1 MKNNQTFCLNLF
13 LSFYSLLEFRQK
25 YQLRIQKVYNE
36 NLMEKAEL
44 EHSSASNIDF
54 QFASIYYRMSQ
65 NGYNFKYSSLSSLHF
80 HDASLGTA
88 KCKTCN
94 YNVIHKSQF
103 GSNFDCVQ
111 IKT

>member
-1 MKNNQTFCLNLF
+1 
-13 LSFYSLLEFRQK
+13 
-25 YQLRIQKVYNE
+25 
-36 NLMEKAEL
+36 MEKAEL

-111 IKT
+111 IKTWIDVSNLSLTSNYVLTTFFLSFW